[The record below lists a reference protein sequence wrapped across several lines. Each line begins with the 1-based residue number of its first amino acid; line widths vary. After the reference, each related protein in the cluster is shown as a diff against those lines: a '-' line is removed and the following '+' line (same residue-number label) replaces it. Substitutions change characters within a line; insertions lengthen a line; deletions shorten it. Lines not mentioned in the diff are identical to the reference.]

1 MTPSSPQRRV
11 GLRSMNSRADS
22 SLRILQIGAVA
33 LLCLHWT
40 AMSIPERLW
49 GVHHLAFLPVPVS
62 LALTAL
68 LAFAVALSLHVEA
81 CKWVGDRLET
91 WPNARYVT
99 AVLLVAAMGSLF
111 VQLPLGKPAAGR
123 QRPRRRLGFVW
134 RGTTSGFRRPA
145 DLRLAVYCHGRRT
158 GGRRGRFLSQYR
170 RSSAALTSLAPSSS
184 PSAVGRMLQ
193 GSCSLSS
200 L

>member
-1 MTPSSPQRRV
+1 
-11 GLRSMNSRADS
+11 MNSRADS

-81 CKWVGDRLET
+81 CKWVGDRLDVAQRTLCDRSPAGGSHGHPLRPASIGQTGCWET
-91 WPNARYVT
+91 
-99 AVLLVAAMGSLF
+99 AASS
-111 VQLPLGKPAAGR
+111 PA
-123 QRPRRRLGFVW
+123 
-134 RGTTSGFRRPA
+134 GFRLERH
-145 DLRLAVYCHGRRT
+145 DERI
-158 GGRRGRFLSQYR
+158 
-170 RSSAALTSLAPSSS
+170 PSSCRS
-184 PSAVGRMLQ
+184 
-193 GSCSLSS
+193 
-200 L
+200 